1 MFCLSVAFAALEV
14 RPGRVMGEGEIAR
27 PAPPEEEEEGWREEK
42 SSGVSGFA
50 GGRAAA

>member
-14 RPGRVMGEGEIAR
+14 RPGRVMGEGEVA
-27 PAPPEEEEEGWREEK
+27 PPPEEEEEGWREEK